1 MIPFERSLSKLSENH
16 KNFKT
21 GLTEFKLHAQ
31 LYLLASFGIKFAGLP
46 VTVYSTSRYV
56 YTEHLYQPM
65 DRTFL
70 VGECSTGAGGEGG
83 PRGILVLVLNFGGS
97 IGSF

>member
-1 MIPFERSLSKLSENH
+1 MKGLVLSFQKIIKPLKLDRRNSSYMHNC
-16 KNFKT
+16 K
-21 GLTEFKLHAQ
+21 

-46 VTVYSTSRYV
+46 VTVYSTSMYV